1 MNRAVIKMVK
11 NYYKVLE
18 VPTTATTAEINAG
31 FKRALLKYHPRK
43 TRTPLAQANKELLEA
58 CEAFEVLSDLALRS
72 VYDAYGYDT
81 LSSGIQKNSETVF
94 PAYKFRSSPEDVYK
108 KFMLEANPFAFIAN
122 NVSTQCI
129 GAVSG
134 YSETGKN
141 WEIDLTPAN
150 IEVVVECT
158 LEELFFGCSKQVRY
172 YRLVKEN
179 GGGERSKQQVTKDVL
194 IKPGYS
200 EKTELVYKNEGSEKL
215 NGDKGN
221 LIIKIKEKKH
231 KIFERQGD
239 DLHITLKLGLHE
251 ALTPEFIEIESL
263 DKTIRSISVAHCI
276 SPQYTLTIEDQGMP
290 ISSSSQRGS
299 LCVHFEIIFPEKIP
313 EDRLAELKTLLP
325 N

>member
-1 MNRAVIKMVK
+1 MVK
-11 NYYKVLE
+11 NYYKTLE
-18 VPTTATTAEINAG
+18 VPTTATIAEINAG

-43 TRTPLAQANKELLEA
+43 TRIPLTQANKELLEA
-58 CEAFEVLSDLALRS
+58 CEAFEVLSNSSLRS

-81 LSSGIQKNSETVF
+81 LSSGIQKNNETVF
-94 PAYKFRSSPEDVYK
+94 PAYKFRSTPEDLYK

-129 GAVSG
+129 GAISG

-150 IEVVVECT
+150 IEIVVECS
-158 LEELFFGCSKQVRY
+158 LEELFFGCSKQVKY
-172 YRLVKEN
+172 YRLFREN
-179 GGGERSKQQVTKDVL
+179 SGGERNKQQVSKEVL

-200 EKTELVYKNEGSEKL
+200 EKTELVYKSEGSAKL
-215 NGDKGN
+215 NGEKGD
-221 LIIKIKEKKH
+221 LIVKIKEKKH
-231 KIFERQGD
+231 KVFERQGD
-239 DLHITLKLGLHE
+239 DLHITIKLGLHE
-251 ALTPEFIEIESL
+251 ALNPEVIEIENL
-263 DKTIRSISVAHCI
+263 DKTIRSISVDHCI

-290 ISSSSQRGS
+290 KCSSSLRGN
-299 LCVHFEIIFPEKIP
+299 LCVHFEIIFPEQIP